1 MDEKTFRQDRKQR
14 LWIERILACKAS
26 GLPVRTW
33 CEQNGVAYST
43 YYHWLKVTRQD
54 LLDMHGHMV
63 TFEPSPRPDLSL
75 QPSSPIVFH
84 ELPSLAEPAA
94 DSPGVIALT
103 LPGLTLTVAPDITV
117 KQVRAAIAV
126 LRSLCC

>member
-1 MDEKTFRQDRKQR
+1 MDEKTFRQDRKRR

-33 CEQNGVAYST
+33 CKQNGVAYST

-54 LLDMHGHMV
+54 LLDMHENAV
-63 TFEPSPRPDLSL
+63 TVESTPFAALSL
-75 QPSSPIVFH
+75 PASSPVVFH